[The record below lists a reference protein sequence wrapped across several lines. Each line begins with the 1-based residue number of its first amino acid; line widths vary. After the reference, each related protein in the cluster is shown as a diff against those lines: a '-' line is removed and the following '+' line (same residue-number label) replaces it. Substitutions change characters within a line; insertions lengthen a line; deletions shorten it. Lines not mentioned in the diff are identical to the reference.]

1 MKHTEVPHQLDTLR
15 HDNVLSIGDKAV
27 YAAIRRYMN
36 KDTRQCFPSYPRLCE
51 MLKISDNKLT
61 ASIKR
66 LCEAGVLEKVSSSG
80 KKSVYHFPYTDFD
93 KQFEMFTD
101 DFLEL
106 DLPLNVK
113 EYYMDLQKYLY
124 KKETG
129 QGVLTFSNRQIS
141 TLLNLSQQSVKKYNT
156 ILIDKGYLTE
166 SMTEATDEYGLPV
179 IQKKFDLEGL
189 KQAALWVKQVTEA
202 VQRHD
207 DEIKELQEK
216 AEKVPE
222 LERRIASLERAL
234 ALQNNKPAPQYEYFL
249 DGNKCVE
256 VDPLAFAL

>member
-1 MKHTEVPHQLDTLR
+1 
-15 HDNVLSIGDKAV
+15 
-27 YAAIRRYMN
+27 
-36 KDTRQCFPSYPRLCE
+36 
-51 MLKISDNKLT
+51 
-61 ASIKR
+61 
-66 LCEAGVLEKVSSSG
+66 
-80 KKSVYHFPYTDFD
+80 
-93 KQFEMFTD
+93 MFTD

-129 QGVLTFSNRQIS
+129 QGVLTFSNFQIS
-141 TLLNLSQQSVKKYNT
+141 QLLDIAPASVKKYNT

-234 ALQNNKPAPQYEYFL
+234 ALQNNKPAPQYSYSL
-249 DGNKCVE
+249 DEHRCIE
-256 VDPLAFAL
+256 IDSLAFAL